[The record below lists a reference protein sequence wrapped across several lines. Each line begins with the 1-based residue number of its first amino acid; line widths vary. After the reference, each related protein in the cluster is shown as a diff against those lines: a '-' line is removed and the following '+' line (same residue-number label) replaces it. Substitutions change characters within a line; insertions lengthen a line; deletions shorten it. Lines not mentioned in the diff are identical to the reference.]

1 MLSEFEEIDQNRTC
15 EGSVDGAS
23 GETRPSGAAE
33 GVKAPHLP
41 RFSENQDQGRQKAAV
56 QPTKGAA
63 RDEDG
68 FDQDIFF
75 RGHAASSGGTKA
87 AQ

>member
-1 MLSEFEEIDQNRTC
+1 MLSEIEEIDQNRTC
-15 EGSVDGAS
+15 EGSVDGAP
-23 GETRPSGAAE
+23 GETRPSGATE
-33 GVKAPHLP
+33 GVEAPHLQ
-41 RFSENQDQGRQKAAV
+41 RSSENQDQGKQKAAV
-56 QPTKGAA
+56 QPTEGAA

-75 RGHAASSGGTKA
+75 RGHAASSGGTKV